1 MGGPGGKEE
10 SEENVRASVGFEA
23 GGVLPPESGWTSGL
37 NTQPDWEALGGELVC
52 AMLRHSVV
60 SDSL

>member
-1 MGGPGGKEE
+1 M
-10 SEENVRASVGFEA
+10 RASVGFEA
-23 GGVLPPESGWTSGL
+23 GGVLLPASGWTSGL
-37 NTQPDWEALGGELVC
+37 NTQPDWEPLGGELVC